1 MSYILDTNVWVS
13 FFDEDDSNNKKAE
26 SILKSLSKEKEQI
39 MPDLVF
45 YETLTVLKIKTNLQL
60 SKDFMDSVKDNR
72 DVTIRLFYEYNR
84 IVANL
89 MINPIYTHLSYVDT
103 LLLYLS
109 KTYTIITFDKQLI
122 QAIDVYGGKAYRIG

>member
-60 SKDFMDSVKDNR
+60 SKEFMDSVKDNR

-84 IVANL
+84 MVAEL
-89 MINPIYTHLSYVDT
+89 MINPLYKHLSYIDT

-109 KTYTIITFDKQLI
+109 KTYTIVTFDKQLI
-122 QAIDVYGGKAYRIG
+122 QAIDLYGGRYM